1 MKTLSRWIRKLDQS
15 VKFFL
20 FWIFSDRM
28 KKFPS
33 PPFSLPLGLSF
44 ARIVVFHKTIYNLE
58 FIIYDENI
66 VIYFRFDVNYNYMA
80 KFLLHSLFLLS
91 AVVLAFFWTSNPQLS
106 YYTLQLVALFVVFF
120 FINQFIARHHRH
132 KLNLTIDAVVFTMI
146 VLLLVC
152 SSGGLSSPLFF
163 LIYFLMFG
171 LALLFEP
178 LITISLALAM
188 ILFFLFTPTKVEPL
202 QEALQLFSLLL
213 ITPVATFFGRQYL
226 KVLEDEEKIKI
237 LEEEEK
243 IMEEEIAKEE
253 TDVLL
258 WTTLELKRGLT
269 EILDQ
274 ASQMLADVGHLTI
287 SQKERLMK
295 IREWAA
301 RLLKSGK
308 KLKEEV
314 DTTTDES

>member
-1 MKTLSRWIRKLDQS
+1 
-15 VKFFL
+15 
-20 FWIFSDRM
+20 
-28 KKFPS
+28 
-33 PPFSLPLGLSF
+33 
-44 ARIVVFHKTIYNLE
+44 
-58 FIIYDENI
+58 
-66 VIYFRFDVNYNYMA
+66 
-80 KFLLHSLFLLS
+80 
-91 AVVLAFFWTSNPQLS
+91 
-106 YYTLQLVALFVVFF
+106 
-120 FINQFIARHHRH
+120 
-132 KLNLTIDAVVFTMI
+132 
-146 VLLLVC
+146 
-152 SSGGLSSPLFF
+152 
-163 LIYFLMFG
+163 MFG